1 MVRENTKLELLN
13 LLRLVLWSVIWSI
26 LVNVL
31 YSLEKD
37 VYFASVG
44 LNILSVY
51 KLGQVGW

>member
-1 MVRENTKLELLN
+1 MIRENTKLELLN
-13 LLRLVLWSVIWSI
+13 LLRLVLWSTIWSI

-31 YSLEKD
+31 YSFEMD

-51 KLGQVGW
+51 KLGQVG